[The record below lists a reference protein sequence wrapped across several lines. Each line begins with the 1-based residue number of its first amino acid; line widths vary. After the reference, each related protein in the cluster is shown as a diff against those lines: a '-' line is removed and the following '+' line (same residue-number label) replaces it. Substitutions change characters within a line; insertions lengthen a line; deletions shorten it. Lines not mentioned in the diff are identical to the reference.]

1 MIHAGSNPATDT
13 KNKSMAINKKETRGG
28 KQPGAGRPL
37 KYGEPLKNVH
47 IRVPQSKVWFIKGV
61 IKDHI
66 NKWVVK
72 K

>member
-1 MIHAGSNPATDT
+1 MI
-13 KNKSMAINKKETRGG
+13 KKKETRGG

-37 KYGEPLKNVH
+37 KYGEPLKDVH
-47 IRVPQSKVWFIKGV
+47 IRVPQSKVGFIKGMV
-61 IKDHI
+61 KEQM